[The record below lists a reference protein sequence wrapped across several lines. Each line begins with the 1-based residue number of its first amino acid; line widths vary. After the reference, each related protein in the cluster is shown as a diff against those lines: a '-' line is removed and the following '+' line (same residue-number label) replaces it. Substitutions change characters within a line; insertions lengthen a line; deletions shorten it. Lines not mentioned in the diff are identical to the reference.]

1 MTHLPMPKTIDL
13 DSLTIASA
21 RAALDRGD
29 YSALD
34 LVETYLARIAE
45 RNADLNVY
53 LEVFSDDA
61 RSSAKDA
68 DRRIKAGEKGALLG
82 IPVALKDNMLVQ
94 GKHSS
99 SASLMLK
106 DHVATYDAFV
116 VRALKEAGAIILG
129 RTNMDEFAMGSST
142 ENSAFGVV
150 KNPVDPTRVPG
161 GSSGGSSAA
170 VAAGMALATL
180 GSDTGGSIRQPAAL
194 CGVVGFKP
202 TYGAVSRSGLMAMA
216 SSLDQIGPF
225 TKTVADAETMF
236 RAIEAHD
243 PMDSTSR
250 PADVRK
256 AKTVPE
262 KLTIGVP
269 EKFVRMKGVDAD
281 VLARFDEAVD
291 ALRAAGHTIVP
302 IDLPLAK
309 YSLSVYYV
317 VQPAEVSA
325 NLARYDGIRYGHSAD
340 GARLIDVYLKSRG
353 EGFGR
358 EVRRRILL
366 GTYVLS
372 AGYYDAYYNKAVAV
386 GRKITAELSEAFTK
400 VDVVMTP
407 TSPVPAWKIGE
418 RANDPLAM
426 YLADIFT
433 VPANIAGLPSISVP
447 AGTVERD
454 GVALPVGVQF
464 MGDAFA
470 EDVVF
475 RAARELEQAI

>member
-1 MTHLPMPKTIDL
+1 MPKTIDIAT
-13 DSLTIASA
+13 LTIASA
-21 RAALDRGD
+21 RAGLDRGD

-34 LVETYLARIAE
+34 LAEAYLARIAE
-45 RNADLNVY
+45 RNAELNIY
-53 LEVFSDDA
+53 LEVFADDA
-61 RSSAKDA
+61 RAAAKAADA
-68 DRRIKAGEKGALLG
+68 RIAKGERGALLG
-82 IPVALKDNMLVQ
+82 IPFALKDNMLVE

-106 DHVATYDAFV
+106 DHVATYDGFV
-116 VRALKEAGAIILG
+116 VRALKDAGAVILG

-150 KNPVDPTRVPG
+150 KNPIDPTRVPG

-225 TKTVADAETMF
+225 TKTVDDAEAIF
-236 RAIEAHD
+236 RAISAHD

-250 PADVRK
+250 PDALRK
-256 AKTVPE
+256 HAKAPE

-269 EKFVRMKGVDAD
+269 EAFVRMKGVDED
-281 VLARFDEAVD
+281 VLARFDEAV
-291 ALRAAGHTIVP
+291 AAMKKAGHTIVP

-309 YSLSVYYV
+309 YSLSVYYI

-325 NLARYDGIRYGHSAD
+325 NLARYDGIRYGHSAE
-340 GARLIDVYLKSRG
+340 GARLIDVYLRSRG

-358 EVRRRILL
+358 EVRRRIML

-372 AGYYDAYYNKAVAV
+372 AGYYDAYYNKAIAV
-386 GRKITAELSEAFTK
+386 GRKITAELADAFKK

-433 VPANIAGLPSISVP
+433 VPANIAGLPAISVP
-447 AGTVERD
+447 AGSVARD
-454 GVALPVGVQF
+454 GIDLPVGVQF
-464 MGDAFA
+464 MADTFA
-470 EDVVF
+470 EDTVF
-475 RAARELEQAI
+475 CAARELERLL